1 MGSFNINGFY
11 SHLPIEYGDEIGVIV
26 CVQVKD
32 PHINL
37 AVEPTVNLY
46 PIMAP
51 VYGKYGDS
59 FTIYDIDKDSYTA
72 ELFKQHTGF
81 SIRQFI
87 DSNARNGNVS
97 VSTPDNHN
105 RIDDIPNY
113 QKIISHLIADEYD
126 TQSIISEDKLS
137 EMDSSARE
145 QYESIIKHF
154 ENLNRNRLETTYCPI
169 YEHKHM
175 LEALIE
181 SGKKMHIHE
190 DFRGNIVDIS
200 KDYDDVTKFISII
213 KNEKS
218 NLFTSSVFDVDD
230 ELNIF
235 DCNTAFM
242 HFNRYLKNE
251 NNSFDL
257 YRLVFDANTAFMRF
271 NRHIRQ
277 DLKNENNSFVLY
289 RLAENIDYVRL
300 KPEFI
305 DAVYLDTG
313 LNHMGGVYQVC
324 RYGYQEYC
332 LENFMNLHNAMN
344 NILEKKQH

>member
-11 SHLPIEYGDEIGVIV
+11 SHLPIEYGDEIGVVV
-26 CVQVKD
+26 CAQVKTS
-32 PHINL
+32 HINL
-37 AVEPTVNLY
+37 ALEPTVNLY

-51 VYGKYGDS
+51 IYGKYGDS
-59 FTIYDIDKDSYTA
+59 FTIDDIDKDSYTA

-81 SIRQFI
+81 SIREFI

-105 RIDDIPNY
+105 RFDDIPNY
-113 QKIISHLIADEYD
+113 QKIISHLIAEEYD
-126 TQSIISEDKLS
+126 SGIYED
-137 EMDSSARE
+137 MDSSGRE

-154 ENLNRNRLETTYCPI
+154 ENLNKNRLETTYCPI
-169 YEHKHM
+169 YEHKHV

-181 SGKKMHIHE
+181 SGKKMHIYR
-190 DFRGNIVDIS
+190 DYSGDMVDIS

-213 KNEKS
+213 KNEKT
-218 NLFTSSVFDVDD
+218 NLFTSNVFDVDD
-230 ELNIF
+230 EINIF
-235 DCNTAFM
+235 DANKAFM
-242 HFNRYLKNE
+242 HFNRH
-251 NNSFDL
+251 
-257 YRLVFDANTAFMRF
+257 M
-271 NRHIRQ
+271 RQ

-305 DAVYLDTG
+305 DAVCLDTG
-313 LNHMGGVYQVC
+313 LNHMGGIYQVC

-332 LENFMNLHNAMN
+332 LEDFMNLNKVMN
-344 NILEKKQH
+344 KILEWKRR

>member
-26 CVQVKD
+26 CAQVKTS
-32 PHINL
+32 HINL
-37 AVEPTVNLY
+37 ALEPTVNLY

-51 VYGKYGDS
+51 IYGKYGDS
-59 FTIYDIDKDSYTA
+59 FAIDDIDKDSYTA

-81 SIRQFI
+81 SIRHFI

-105 RIDDIPNY
+105 KFDDIPNY
-113 QKIISHLIADEYD
+113 QKIISHLIADGYD
-126 TQSIISEDKLS
+126 TQLIISEEKLTK
-137 EMDSSARE
+137 MDSSERE
-145 QYESIIKHF
+145 QYEKIIRYF
-154 ENLNRNRLETTYCPI
+154 ENLNKNRLETTYCPI
-169 YEHKHM
+169 YEHKRV

-181 SGKKMHIHE
+181 SGKKMHTYK
-190 DFRGNIVDIS
+190 DFRGDIVDIS
-200 KDYDDVTKFISII
+200 KDYDDVIKFISII
-213 KNEKS
+213 KNEKT
-218 NLFTSSVFDVDD
+218 NLFTSNVFDVDD

-235 DCNTAFM
+235 DVDRAFM
-242 HFNRYLKNE
+242 HFNR
-251 NNSFDL
+251 
-257 YRLVFDANTAFMRF
+257 
-271 NRHIRQ
+271 HIRE

-289 RLAENIDYVRL
+289 RLSENIDYVRL

-305 DAVYLDTG
+305 DAICLDTG

-332 LENFMNLHNAMN
+332 LEDFTNIHKVMN
-344 NILEKKQH
+344 NILEKKRR

>member
-26 CVQVKD
+26 CAQVKTS
-32 PHINL
+32 HINL
-37 AVEPTVNLY
+37 ALDPTVNLY

-59 FTIYDIDKDSYTA
+59 FTIDDIDKDSYTA

-105 RIDDIPNY
+105 KFDDILNY

-126 TQSIISEDKLS
+126 TQSIISEEELAK
-137 EMDSSARE
+137 MDSSGRE
-145 QYESIIKHF
+145 QYESIIRYF
-154 ENLNRNRLETTYCPI
+154 ENLNKNRLETTYCPI
-169 YEHKHM
+169 YEHKHV

-181 SGKKMHIHE
+181 SGKKMHTYK
-190 DFRGNIVDIS
+190 DFKGDVVDIS
-200 KDYDDVTKFISII
+200 KDYDDVTKFMSII
-213 KNEKS
+213 KSEKT

-230 ELNIF
+230 EL
-235 DCNTAFM
+235 DT
-242 HFNRYLKNE
+242 
-251 NNSFDL
+251 
-257 YRLVFDANTAFMRF
+257 FDADWAFVHF
-271 NRHIRQ
+271 NRHIREY
-277 DLKNENNSFVLY
+277 LKNENNSFVLY
-289 RLAENIDYVRL
+289 RLAESIDYVRL

-305 DAVYLDTG
+305 DAVCLDAG
-313 LNHMGGVYQVC
+313 LNHMGGIYQVC

-332 LENFMNLHNAMN
+332 LEDFTNLNKAMN

>member
-26 CVQVKD
+26 CAQVKTS
-32 PHINL
+32 HINL
-37 AVEPTVNLY
+37 ALDPTVNLY

-51 VYGKYGDS
+51 IYGKYGDS
-59 FTIYDIDKDSYTA
+59 FTIDDIDKDSYTA
-72 ELFKQHTGF
+72 ELFEQHTGF

-105 RIDDIPNY
+105 KFDDIPNY

-126 TQSIISEDKLS
+126 TQSIISEEKLA
-137 EMDSSARE
+137 EMNSSGRE
-145 QYESIIKHF
+145 QYESIIRYF
-154 ENLNRNRLETTYCPI
+154 ENLNKNRLETTYCPI
-169 YEHKHM
+169 YEHKHV

-181 SGKKMHIHE
+181 SGKKMHTYK
-190 DFRGNIVDIS
+190 DFKGDVVDIS

-213 KNEKS
+213 KNEKT

-230 ELNIF
+230 ELDIF
-235 DCNTAFM
+235 DADWAFV
-242 HFNRYLKNE
+242 H
-251 NNSFDL
+251 
-257 YRLVFDANTAFMRF
+257 F
-271 NRHIRQ
+271 NRHIREY
-277 DLKNENNSFVLY
+277 LKNENNSFVLY

-305 DAVYLDTG
+305 DAVCLDAG
-313 LNHMGGVYQVC
+313 LNHMGGIYQVC

-332 LENFMNLHNAMN
+332 LEDFTNLNKAMN
-344 NILEKKQH
+344 NILEEKRR

>member
-26 CVQVKD
+26 CAQVKTS
-32 PHINL
+32 HINL
-37 AVEPTVNLY
+37 ALDPTVNLY

-51 VYGKYGDS
+51 IYGKYGDS
-59 FTIYDIDKDSYTA
+59 FTIDDIDKDSYTA
-72 ELFKQHTGF
+72 ELFEQHTGF

-105 RIDDIPNY
+105 KFDDIPNY

-126 TQSIISEDKLS
+126 TQSIISEEKLA
-137 EMDSSARE
+137 EMDSSGRE
-145 QYESIIKHF
+145 QYESIIRYF
-154 ENLNRNRLETTYCPI
+154 ENLNKNRLETTYCPI
-169 YEHKHM
+169 YEHKHV

-181 SGKKMHIHE
+181 SGKKMHTYK
-190 DFRGNIVDIS
+190 DFKGDVVDIS

-213 KNEKS
+213 KNEKT

-230 ELNIF
+230 ELDIF
-235 DCNTAFM
+235 DADLAFV
-242 HFNRYLKNE
+242 H
-251 NNSFDL
+251 
-257 YRLVFDANTAFMRF
+257 F
-271 NRHIRQ
+271 NRHIREY
-277 DLKNENNSFVLY
+277 LKNENNSFVLY

-305 DAVYLDTG
+305 DAVCLDAG
-313 LNHMGGVYQVC
+313 LNHMGGIYQVC

-332 LENFMNLHNAMN
+332 LEDFTNLNKAMN
-344 NILEKKQH
+344 NILEEKRR

>member
-1 MGSFNINGFY
+1 MGSFNVNGFY
-11 SHLPIEYGDEIGVIV
+11 SHLPIECGDEIGVIV
-26 CVQVKD
+26 CAQVKTS
-32 PHINL
+32 HINL
-37 AVEPTVNLY
+37 AIEPSINLY

-59 FTIYDIDKDSYTA
+59 FTIDDIDKDSYTA

-87 DSNARNGNVS
+87 DSNVRNGNVS

-105 RIDDIPNY
+105 KFDDIPNY

-126 TQSIISEDKLS
+126 TGIYED
-137 EMDSSARE
+137 MDSSKRE
-145 QYESIIKHF
+145 QYENIIRHF
-154 ENLNRNRLETTYCPI
+154 ENLNKNRLETTYCPI
-169 YEHKHM
+169 YEHKCV

-181 SGKKMHIHE
+181 SGKKMHIYK
-190 DFRGNIVDIS
+190 DYRGDMVDIS
-200 KDYDDVTKFISII
+200 KDYDDVTKFISMI
-213 KNEKS
+213 KNEKT
-218 NLFTSSVFDVDD
+218 NLFTSNVFDVDD
-230 ELNIF
+230 EINIF
-235 DCNTAFM
+235 DANKAFI
-242 HFNRYLKNE
+242 HFSRH
-251 NNSFDL
+251 
-257 YRLVFDANTAFMRF
+257 MRE
-271 NRHIRQ
+271 

-313 LNHMGGVYQVC
+313 LNHMGGIYQVC

-332 LENFMNLHNAMN
+332 VEDFMNLHKVMN

>member
-1 MGSFNINGFY
+1 MCSFNINGFY
-11 SHLPIEYGDEIGVIV
+11 SHLPIECGDEIGVIV
-26 CVQVKD
+26 CAQVKD
-32 PHINL
+32 SHINL
-37 AVEPTVNLY
+37 AIEPTVNLY

-51 VYGKYGDS
+51 IYGKYGDS
-59 FTIYDIDKDSYTA
+59 FTIDDIDKDSYTA

-105 RIDDIPNY
+105 KFDDIPNY

-126 TQSIISEDKLS
+126 TQSIISEEKLAK
-137 EMDSSARE
+137 MDSSERE
-145 QYESIIKHF
+145 QYEKIIRYF
-154 ENLNRNRLETTYCPI
+154 ENLNKNRLETTYCPI
-169 YEHKHM
+169 YEHKRV

-181 SGKKMHIHE
+181 SGKKMHIYR
-190 DFRGNIVDIS
+190 DYSGDMVDIS
-200 KDYDDVTKFISII
+200 KDYDDVTKFISMI
-213 KNEKS
+213 KNEKT
-218 NLFTSSVFDVDD
+218 NLFTSNVFDVDD
-230 ELNIF
+230 EINIF
-235 DCNTAFM
+235 DANKAFM
-242 HFNRYLKNE
+242 HFNRH
-251 NNSFDL
+251 
-257 YRLVFDANTAFMRF
+257 M
-271 NRHIRQ
+271 RQ

-300 KPEFI
+300 KQEFI

-313 LNHMGGVYQVC
+313 LNHMGGIYQVC

-332 LENFMNLHNAMN
+332 VEDFMNLHKVMN

>member
-26 CVQVKD
+26 CAQVKTS
-32 PHINL
+32 HINL
-37 AVEPTVNLY
+37 ALEPSVNLY

-59 FTIYDIDKDSYTA
+59 FTIDCIDEDSYTA

-87 DSNARNGNVS
+87 DSNARNSNVS
-97 VSTPDNHN
+97 VSTPDNYN
-105 RIDDIPNY
+105 KFDDIPNY
-113 QKIISHLIADEYD
+113 QKIISHLIAEEYD
-126 TQSIISEDKLS
+126 SGIYED
-137 EMDSSARE
+137 MDSSERE
-145 QYESIIKHF
+145 QYEKIIRYF
-154 ENLNRNRLETTYCPI
+154 ENLNKNRLETTYCPI
-169 YEHKHM
+169 YEHKRV

-181 SGKKMHIHE
+181 SGKKMHRYR
-190 DFRGNIVDIS
+190 DYSGDMVDIS
-200 KDYDDVTKFISII
+200 KDYDDVTKFISMI
-213 KNEKS
+213 KNEKT
-218 NLFTSSVFDVDD
+218 NLFTSNVFDVDD

-235 DCNTAFM
+235 DVDRAFM
-242 HFNRYLKNE
+242 HFNRH
-251 NNSFDL
+251 
-257 YRLVFDANTAFMRF
+257 MRE
-271 NRHIRQ
+271 

-305 DAVYLDTG
+305 DAICLDTG
-313 LNHMGGVYQVC
+313 LNHMGGIYQVC

-332 LENFMNLHNAMN
+332 LEDFTNLNKAMN
-344 NILEKKQH
+344 NILEGK

>member
-1 MGSFNINGFY
+1 MGSFNVNGFY
-11 SHLPIEYGDEIGVIV
+11 SHLPIKYGDEIGVVV
-26 CVQVKD
+26 CAQVKTS
-32 PHINL
+32 HINL
-37 AVEPTVNLY
+37 ALEPTVDLY
-46 PIMAP
+46 PTMAP

-59 FTIYDIDKDSYTA
+59 FTIDCIDKDSYTA

-105 RIDDIPNY
+105 KFDDIPNY

-126 TQSIISEDKLS
+126 TQSIISEEKLAK
-137 EMDSSARE
+137 MDSSERE
-145 QYESIIKHF
+145 QYESIIRYF
-154 ENLNRNRLETTYCPI
+154 ENLNKNRLETTYCPI
-169 YEHKHM
+169 YEHKCV

-181 SGKKMHIHE
+181 SGKKMHTYK
-190 DFRGNIVDIS
+190 DFRGDMVDIS

-213 KNEKS
+213 KNEKT
-218 NLFTSSVFDVDD
+218 NLFTSNVFDVDD

-235 DCNTAFM
+235 DVDRAFM
-242 HFNRYLKNE
+242 HFNR
-251 NNSFDL
+251 
-257 YRLVFDANTAFMRF
+257 
-271 NRHIRQ
+271 HIRE

-300 KPEFI
+300 KQEFI
-305 DAVYLDTG
+305 DAVCLDTG
-313 LNHMGGVYQVC
+313 LNHMGGIYQVC

-332 LENFMNLHNAMN
+332 LEDFMNLNKAMN
-344 NILEKKQH
+344 NILEWKRR

>member
-1 MGSFNINGFY
+1 MGSFNVNGFY

-26 CVQVKD
+26 CAQVKTS
-32 PHINL
+32 HINL
-37 AVEPTVNLY
+37 ALDPTVNLY

-59 FTIYDIDKDSYTA
+59 FTIDDIDKDSYTA

-105 RIDDIPNY
+105 KFDDIPNY

-126 TQSIISEDKLS
+126 TRSIISEEKLAK
-137 EMDSSARE
+137 MDSSGRE
-145 QYESIIKHF
+145 QYESIIRYF
-154 ENLNRNRLETTYCPI
+154 ENLNKNRLETTYCPI
-169 YEHKHM
+169 YEHKRV
-175 LEALIE
+175 LEVLIE
-181 SGKKMHIHE
+181 SGKKMHTYK
-190 DFRGNIVDIS
+190 DFSGDVVDIS

-213 KNEKS
+213 KSEKT

-230 ELNIF
+230 ELDIV
-235 DCNTAFM
+235 DADM
-242 HFNRYLKNE
+242 
-251 NNSFDL
+251 
-257 YRLVFDANTAFMRF
+257 VFVYF
-271 NRHIRQ
+271 NRHIREY
-277 DLKNENNSFVLY
+277 LKNENNSFVLY

-305 DAVYLDTG
+305 DAVCLDAG
-313 LNHMGGVYQVC
+313 LNHMGGIYQVC

-332 LENFMNLHNAMN
+332 LEDFTNLNKAMN
-344 NILEKKQH
+344 NILEEKRR

>member
-26 CVQVKD
+26 CAQVKTS
-32 PHINL
+32 HINL
-37 AVEPTVNLY
+37 ALDPTVNLY

-59 FTIYDIDKDSYTA
+59 FTIDDIDEDSYTA
-72 ELFKQHTGF
+72 ELFEQHTGF

-105 RIDDIPNY
+105 KFDDIPNY

-126 TQSIISEDKLS
+126 TQSIISEEELAK
-137 EMDSSARE
+137 MDSSGRE
-145 QYESIIKHF
+145 QYESIIRYF
-154 ENLNRNRLETTYCPI
+154 ENLNKNRLETTYCPI
-169 YEHKHM
+169 YEHKHV

-181 SGKKMHIHE
+181 SGKKMHIYR
-190 DFRGNIVDIS
+190 DYSGDMVDIS

-213 KNEKS
+213 KSEKT

-230 ELNIF
+230 ELDIF
-235 DCNTAFM
+235 DADWAFV
-242 HFNRYLKNE
+242 H
-251 NNSFDL
+251 
-257 YRLVFDANTAFMRF
+257 F
-271 NRHIRQ
+271 NRHIREY
-277 DLKNENNSFVLY
+277 LKNENNSFVLY

-305 DAVYLDTG
+305 DAVCLDAG
-313 LNHMGGVYQVC
+313 LNHMGGIYQVC

-332 LENFMNLHNAMN
+332 LEDFTNLNKAMN

>member
-1 MGSFNINGFY
+1 MGSFNVNGFY
-11 SHLPIEYGDEIGVIV
+11 SHLPIEYGDEIGVVV
-26 CVQVKD
+26 CAQVKD
-32 PHINL
+32 SHINL
-37 AVEPTVNLY
+37 ALEPTVNLY

-51 VYGKYGDS
+51 IYGKYGDS
-59 FTIYDIDKDSYTA
+59 FTIDDIDKDSYTA

-105 RIDDIPNY
+105 KFDDIPNY

-126 TQSIISEDKLS
+126 TQSIISEEKLAK
-137 EMDSSARE
+137 MDSSERE
-145 QYESIIKHF
+145 KYESIIRYF
-154 ENLNRNRLETTYCPI
+154 ENLNKHRLETTYCPI
-169 YEHKHM
+169 YEHKRV

-181 SGKKMHIHE
+181 SGKKMHTYK
-190 DFRGNIVDIS
+190 DFKGGVVDIS

-213 KNEKS
+213 KNEKT
-218 NLFTSSVFDVDD
+218 NLFTSNVFDVDD
-230 ELNIF
+230 EINIF
-235 DCNTAFM
+235 DANKAFI
-242 HFNRYLKNE
+242 HFSRH
-251 NNSFDL
+251 
-257 YRLVFDANTAFMRF
+257 MRE
-271 NRHIRQ
+271 

-305 DAVYLDTG
+305 DAVCLDTG
-313 LNHMGGVYQVC
+313 LNHMGGIYQVC

-332 LENFMNLHNAMN
+332 LEDFMNLNNAMN
-344 NILEKKQH
+344 NILEWKRR

>member
-1 MGSFNINGFY
+1 MGSFNVNGFY
-11 SHLPIEYGDEIGVIV
+11 SHLPIECGDEIGVIV
-26 CVQVKD
+26 CAQVKD
-32 PHINL
+32 SHINL
-37 AVEPTVNLY
+37 AIEPTVNLY

-59 FTIYDIDKDSYTA
+59 FTIDDIDKDSYTA

-105 RIDDIPNY
+105 KFDDIPNY

-126 TQSIISEDKLS
+126 TQSIISEEKLAK
-137 EMDSSARE
+137 MDSSERE

-154 ENLNRNRLETTYCPI
+154 ENLNKNRLETTYCPI
-169 YEHKHM
+169 YEHKRV

-181 SGKKMHIHE
+181 SGKKMHTYR
-190 DFRGNIVDIS
+190 DYRGDMVDIS
-200 KDYDDVTKFISII
+200 KDYDDVTKFISMI
-213 KNEKS
+213 KNEKT
-218 NLFTSSVFDVDD
+218 NLFTSNVFDVDD

-235 DCNTAFM
+235 DANMSFM
-242 HFNRYLKNE
+242 HFNR
-251 NNSFDL
+251 
-257 YRLVFDANTAFMRF
+257 
-271 NRHIRQ
+271 HIREE
-277 DLKNENNSFVLY
+277 LKNENNSFVLY

-313 LNHMGGVYQVC
+313 LNHMGGIYQVC

-332 LENFMNLHNAMN
+332 LEDFKNLHKAMD
-344 NILEKKQH
+344 NILEGKRR

>member
-26 CVQVKD
+26 CAQVKTS
-32 PHINL
+32 HINL
-37 AVEPTVNLY
+37 ALDPTVNLY

-51 VYGKYGDS
+51 IYGKYGDS
-59 FTIYDIDKDSYTA
+59 FTIDDIDKDSYTA
-72 ELFKQHTGF
+72 ELFEQHTGF

-105 RIDDIPNY
+105 KFDDIPNY

-126 TQSIISEDKLS
+126 TQSIISEEKLA
-137 EMDSSARE
+137 EMDSSGRE
-145 QYESIIKHF
+145 QYESIIRYF
-154 ENLNRNRLETTYCPI
+154 ENLNKNRLETTYCPI
-169 YEHKHM
+169 YEHKHV

-181 SGKKMHIHE
+181 SGKKMHTYK
-190 DFRGNIVDIS
+190 DFKGDVVDIS

-213 KNEKS
+213 KNEKT

-230 ELNIF
+230 ELDIF
-235 DCNTAFM
+235 DADWAFV
-242 HFNRYLKNE
+242 H
-251 NNSFDL
+251 
-257 YRLVFDANTAFMRF
+257 F
-271 NRHIRQ
+271 NRHIREY
-277 DLKNENNSFVLY
+277 LKNENNSFVLY

-305 DAVYLDTG
+305 DAVCLDAG
-313 LNHMGGVYQVC
+313 LNHMGGIYQVC

-332 LENFMNLHNAMN
+332 LEDFTNLNKAMN
-344 NILEKKQH
+344 NILEEKRR

>member
-1 MGSFNINGFY
+1 MGSFNVNGFY

-26 CVQVKD
+26 CAQVKTS
-32 PHINL
+32 HINL
-37 AVEPTVNLY
+37 ALDPTVNLY

-59 FTIYDIDKDSYTA
+59 FTIDDIDKDSYTA

-105 RIDDIPNY
+105 KFDDIPNY

-126 TQSIISEDKLS
+126 TQSIISEEKLAK
-137 EMDSSARE
+137 MDSSGRE
-145 QYESIIKHF
+145 QYESIIRYF
-154 ENLNRNRLETTYCPI
+154 ENLNKNRLETTYCPI
-169 YEHKHM
+169 YEHKHV

-181 SGKKMHIHE
+181 SGKKMHTYK
-190 DFRGNIVDIS
+190 DFKGDVVDIL
-200 KDYDDVTKFISII
+200 KDYDDVTKFISTI
-213 KNEKS
+213 KNEKT

-230 ELNIF
+230 ELDIV
-235 DCNTAFM
+235 DADMAFV
-242 HFNRYLKNE
+242 H
-251 NNSFDL
+251 
-257 YRLVFDANTAFMRF
+257 F
-271 NRHIRQ
+271 NRHIREY
-277 DLKNENNSFVLY
+277 LKNENNSFVLY

-305 DAVYLDTG
+305 DAVCLDAG
-313 LNHMGGVYQVC
+313 LNHMGGIYQVC

-332 LENFMNLHNAMN
+332 LEDFTNLNKAMD
-344 NILEKKQH
+344 NILEEKRR

>member
-26 CVQVKD
+26 CAQVKTS
-32 PHINL
+32 HINL
-37 AVEPTVNLY
+37 ALDPTVNLY

-59 FTIYDIDKDSYTA
+59 FTIDDIDKDSYTA

-105 RIDDIPNY
+105 KFDDIPNY

-126 TQSIISEDKLS
+126 TQSIISEEELAK
-137 EMDSSARE
+137 MDSSGRE
-145 QYESIIKHF
+145 QYESIIRYF
-154 ENLNRNRLETTYCPI
+154 ENLNKNRLETTYCPI
-169 YEHKHM
+169 YEHKHV

-181 SGKKMHIHE
+181 SGKKMHTYK
-190 DFRGNIVDIS
+190 DFKGDVVDIS
-200 KDYDDVTKFISII
+200 KDYDDVTKFMSII
-213 KNEKS
+213 KSEKT

-230 ELNIF
+230 EL
-235 DCNTAFM
+235 DT
-242 HFNRYLKNE
+242 
-251 NNSFDL
+251 
-257 YRLVFDANTAFMRF
+257 FDADWAFVHF
-271 NRHIRQ
+271 NRHIREY
-277 DLKNENNSFVLY
+277 LKNENNSFVLY

-305 DAVYLDTG
+305 DAVCLDAG
-313 LNHMGGVYQVC
+313 LNHMGGIYQVC

-332 LENFMNLHNAMN
+332 LEDFTNLNKAMN

>member
-1 MGSFNINGFY
+1 MGSFNVNGFY

-26 CVQVKD
+26 CAQVKTS
-32 PHINL
+32 HINL
-37 AVEPTVNLY
+37 ALDPTVNLY

-59 FTIYDIDKDSYTA
+59 FTIDDIDKDSYTA
-72 ELFKQHTGF
+72 ELFEQHTGF

-105 RIDDIPNY
+105 KFDDIPNY
-113 QKIISHLIADEYD
+113 QKIISHLIAEEYD
-126 TQSIISEDKLS
+126 TQSIISEEKLAK
-137 EMDSSARE
+137 MDSSGRE
-145 QYESIIKHF
+145 QYESIIRYF
-154 ENLNRNRLETTYCPI
+154 ENLNKNRLETTYCPI
-169 YEHKHM
+169 YEHKHV

-181 SGKKMHIHE
+181 SGKKMHTYK
-190 DFRGNIVDIS
+190 DFKGDVVDIS

-213 KNEKS
+213 KNEKT

-230 ELNIF
+230 ELDIV
-235 DCNTAFM
+235 DADWAFM
-242 HFNRYLKNE
+242 HFNR
-251 NNSFDL
+251 
-257 YRLVFDANTAFMRF
+257 
-271 NRHIRQ
+271 HIREY
-277 DLKNENNSFVLY
+277 LKNENNSFVLY

-305 DAVYLDTG
+305 DAVCLDAG
-313 LNHMGGVYQVC
+313 LNHMGGIYQVC

-332 LENFMNLHNAMN
+332 LEDFTNLNKAMN
-344 NILEKKQH
+344 KILEGKRR

>member
-11 SHLPIEYGDEIGVIV
+11 SHLPIEYGDEIGVVV
-26 CVQVKD
+26 CAQVKD
-32 PHINL
+32 SHINL
-37 AVEPTVNLY
+37 ALEPSVNLY

-59 FTIYDIDKDSYTA
+59 FTIDDIDKDSYTA

-105 RIDDIPNY
+105 KFDDIPNY
-113 QKIISHLIADEYD
+113 QKIISHLIAEEYETGIYD
-126 TQSIISEDKLS
+126 D
-137 EMDSSARE
+137 MDSSKRE
-145 QYESIIKHF
+145 QYENIIRYF
-154 ENLNRNRLETTYCPI
+154 ENLNKNRLETTYCPI
-169 YEHKHM
+169 YEHKCV

-181 SGKKMHIHE
+181 SGKKMHTYK
-190 DFRGNIVDIS
+190 DFKGDVVDIS
-200 KDYDDVTKFISII
+200 KDYDDVTKFISMI
-213 KNEKS
+213 KNEKT
-218 NLFTSSVFDVDD
+218 NLFTSNVFDVDD

-235 DCNTAFM
+235 DANKAFM
-242 HFNRYLKNE
+242 HFNRH
-251 NNSFDL
+251 
-257 YRLVFDANTAFMRF
+257 MRE
-271 NRHIRQ
+271 

-289 RLAENIDYVRL
+289 RLAEKIDYVRL

-313 LNHMGGVYQVC
+313 LNHMGGIYQVC

-332 LENFMNLHNAMN
+332 VEDFMNLHKAMN

>member
-26 CVQVKD
+26 CAQVKTS
-32 PHINL
+32 HINL
-37 AVEPTVNLY
+37 ALDPTVNLY

-51 VYGKYGDS
+51 IYGKYGDS
-59 FTIYDIDKDSYTA
+59 FTIDDIDKDSYTA
-72 ELFKQHTGF
+72 ELFEQPTGF

-105 RIDDIPNY
+105 KFDDIPNY

-126 TQSIISEDKLS
+126 TQSIISEEKLAK
-137 EMDSSARE
+137 MDSSGRE
-145 QYESIIKHF
+145 QYESIIRYF
-154 ENLNRNRLETTYCPI
+154 ENLNKNRLETTYCPI
-169 YEHKHM
+169 YEHKHV

-181 SGKKMHIHE
+181 SGKKMHTYK
-190 DFRGNIVDIS
+190 DFKGDVVDIS

-213 KNEKS
+213 KNEKT

-230 ELNIF
+230 ELDIF
-235 DCNTAFM
+235 DADWAFV
-242 HFNRYLKNE
+242 H
-251 NNSFDL
+251 
-257 YRLVFDANTAFMRF
+257 F
-271 NRHIRQ
+271 NRHIREY
-277 DLKNENNSFVLY
+277 LKNENNSFVLY

-305 DAVYLDTG
+305 DAVCLDAG
-313 LNHMGGVYQVC
+313 LNHMGGIYQVC

-332 LENFMNLHNAMN
+332 LEDFTNLNKAMN
-344 NILEKKQH
+344 NILEEKRR

>member
-26 CVQVKD
+26 CAQVKTS
-32 PHINL
+32 HINL
-37 AVEPTVNLY
+37 ALDPTVNLY

-51 VYGKYGDS
+51 IYGKYGDS
-59 FTIYDIDKDSYTA
+59 FTIDDIDKDSYTA
-72 ELFKQHTGF
+72 ELFEQHTGF

-105 RIDDIPNY
+105 KFDDIPNY

-126 TQSIISEDKLS
+126 TQSIISEEKLAK
-137 EMDSSARE
+137 MDSSGRE
-145 QYESIIKHF
+145 QYESIIRYF
-154 ENLNRNRLETTYCPI
+154 ENLNKNRLETTYCPI
-169 YEHKHM
+169 YEHKHV

-181 SGKKMHIHE
+181 SGKKMHTYK
-190 DFRGNIVDIS
+190 DFKGDVVDIS

-213 KNEKS
+213 KNEKT

-230 ELNIF
+230 ELDIF
-235 DCNTAFM
+235 DADWAFV
-242 HFNRYLKNE
+242 H
-251 NNSFDL
+251 
-257 YRLVFDANTAFMRF
+257 F
-271 NRHIRQ
+271 NRHIREY
-277 DLKNENNSFVLY
+277 LKNENNSFVLY

-305 DAVYLDTG
+305 DAVCLDAG
-313 LNHMGGVYQVC
+313 LNHMGGIYQVC

-332 LENFMNLHNAMN
+332 LEDFTNLNKAMN
-344 NILEKKQH
+344 NILEEKRR

>member
-26 CVQVKD
+26 CAQVKTS
-32 PHINL
+32 HINL
-37 AVEPTVNLY
+37 ALDPTVNLY

-59 FTIYDIDKDSYTA
+59 FTIDDIDKDSYTA

-105 RIDDIPNY
+105 KFDDIPNY

-126 TQSIISEDKLS
+126 TQSIISEEELAK
-137 EMDSSARE
+137 MDSSGRE
-145 QYESIIKHF
+145 QYESIIRYF
-154 ENLNRNRLETTYCPI
+154 ENLNKNRLETTYCPI
-169 YEHKHM
+169 YEHKHV

-181 SGKKMHIHE
+181 SGKKMHTYK
-190 DFRGNIVDIS
+190 DFKGDVVDIS
-200 KDYDDVTKFISII
+200 KDYDDVTKFMSII
-213 KNEKS
+213 KSEKT

-230 ELNIF
+230 EL
-235 DCNTAFM
+235 DT
-242 HFNRYLKNE
+242 
-251 NNSFDL
+251 
-257 YRLVFDANTAFMRF
+257 FDADWAFVHF
-271 NRHIRQ
+271 NRHIREY
-277 DLKNENNSFVLY
+277 LKNENNSFVLY
-289 RLAENIDYVRL
+289 RLAENIDYVKL

-305 DAVYLDTG
+305 DAVCLDTG
-313 LNHMGGVYQVC
+313 LNHMGGIYQVC

-332 LENFMNLHNAMN
+332 LEDFTNLNKAMN
-344 NILEKKQH
+344 NILDGKRR

>member
-11 SHLPIEYGDEIGVIV
+11 SHLPIEYGDEIGVVV
-26 CVQVKD
+26 CAQVKD
-32 PHINL
+32 SHINL
-37 AVEPTVNLY
+37 ALEPSVNLY

-59 FTIYDIDKDSYTA
+59 FTIDDIDKDSYTA

-97 VSTPDNHN
+97 VSTPDNYN
-105 RIDDIPNY
+105 KFDDIPNY

-126 TQSIISEDKLS
+126 TQSIISEEKLAK
-137 EMDSSARE
+137 MDSSGRE
-145 QYESIIKHF
+145 QYESIIRYF
-154 ENLNRNRLETTYCPI
+154 ENLNKNRLETTYCPI
-169 YEHKHM
+169 YEHKRV

-181 SGKKMHIHE
+181 SGKKMHRYR
-190 DFRGNIVDIS
+190 DYSGDIVDIS
-200 KDYDDVTKFISII
+200 KDYDDVTKFISMI
-213 KNEKS
+213 KNEKT
-218 NLFTSSVFDVDD
+218 NLFTSNVFDVDD
-230 ELNIF
+230 EINIF
-235 DCNTAFM
+235 DANKAFI
-242 HFNRYLKNE
+242 HFSRH
-251 NNSFDL
+251 
-257 YRLVFDANTAFMRF
+257 MRE
-271 NRHIRQ
+271 

-313 LNHMGGVYQVC
+313 LNHMGGIYQVC

-332 LENFMNLHNAMN
+332 VEDFMNLHKVMN

>member
-1 MGSFNINGFY
+1 MGSFNVNGFY

-26 CVQVKD
+26 CAQVKTS
-32 PHINL
+32 HINL
-37 AVEPTVNLY
+37 ALDPTVNLY

-59 FTIYDIDKDSYTA
+59 FTIDDIDKDSYTA

-105 RIDDIPNY
+105 KFDDIPNY

-126 TQSIISEDKLS
+126 TQSIISEEELAK
-137 EMDSSARE
+137 MDSSGRE
-145 QYESIIKHF
+145 QYESIIRYF
-154 ENLNRNRLETTYCPI
+154 ENLNKNRLETTYCPI
-169 YEHKHM
+169 YEHKHV

-181 SGKKMHIHE
+181 SGKKMHTYK
-190 DFRGNIVDIS
+190 DFKGDVVDIS

-213 KNEKS
+213 KSEKT

-230 ELNIF
+230 EL
-235 DCNTAFM
+235 DT
-242 HFNRYLKNE
+242 
-251 NNSFDL
+251 
-257 YRLVFDANTAFMRF
+257 FDADWAFVHF
-271 NRHIRQ
+271 NRHIREY
-277 DLKNENNSFVLY
+277 LKNENNSFVLY

-305 DAVYLDTG
+305 DAVCLDAG
-313 LNHMGGVYQVC
+313 LNHMGGIYQVC

-332 LENFMNLHNAMN
+332 LEDFTNLNKAMN

>member
-1 MGSFNINGFY
+1 MGSFNVNGFY

-26 CVQVKD
+26 CAQVKTS
-32 PHINL
+32 HINL
-37 AVEPTVNLY
+37 ALDPTVNLY

-51 VYGKYGDS
+51 IYGKYGDS
-59 FTIYDIDKDSYTA
+59 FTIDDIDKDSYTA
-72 ELFKQHTGF
+72 ELFEQHTGF

-105 RIDDIPNY
+105 KFDDIPNY

-126 TQSIISEDKLS
+126 TQSIISEEKLA
-137 EMDSSARE
+137 EMDSSGRE
-145 QYESIIKHF
+145 QYESIIRYF
-154 ENLNRNRLETTYCPI
+154 ENLNKNRLETTYCPI
-169 YEHKHM
+169 YEHKRV

-181 SGKKMHIHE
+181 SGKKMHTYK
-190 DFRGNIVDIS
+190 DFKGDVVDIS

-213 KNEKS
+213 KSEKT

-230 ELNIF
+230 ELDIV
-235 DCNTAFM
+235 DADMAFV
-242 HFNRYLKNE
+242 H
-251 NNSFDL
+251 
-257 YRLVFDANTAFMRF
+257 F
-271 NRHIRQ
+271 NRHIREY
-277 DLKNENNSFVLY
+277 LKNENNSFVLY

-305 DAVYLDTG
+305 DAVCLDAG
-313 LNHMGGVYQVC
+313 LNHMGGIYQVC

-332 LENFMNLHNAMN
+332 LEDFTNLNKAMN
-344 NILEKKQH
+344 NILEEKRR